1 MNKVEVDKVRRG
13 YTIYESSLLGPI
25 GIVVCEKGVEAIFLK
40 EDGFKAY
47 QKINPD
53 LERDEMLC
61 GEAKKQIEEYFKGE
75 RQVFQLDLVVE
86 GTTFQ
91 KKVWEGLKQI
101 PYGETISYKELA
113 ERIGNPK
120 AQRAVGGANG
130 ANPIPLIVPC
140 HRVIGKNGKM
150 VGFMGNQIGIKEK
163 LLAHELKYKS

>member
-1 MNKVEVDKVRRG
+1 MRERRRS
-13 YTIYESSLLGPI
+13 Y
-25 GIVVCEKGVEAIFLK
+25 FHK

-150 VGFMGNQIGIKEK
+150 VGFMGNQIDIKEK